1 MASSVGWGAV
11 AAAGAQIEK
20 ATTGISGLD
29 DILHGGLPA
38 RRTTLV
44 SGGPGTGKTVLAL
57 QFLLEGIRRGEP
69 GIFLTMEERAEGIR
83 ENALSLGWDLTQYEQ
98 DGSLFLFDARLD
110 PQAVLSGSFD
120 LSALLAIIG
129 GAADAMGAKRIVID
143 ALDMLMRLFDDPR
156 RARNEVYALH
166 EWLADRNLTVI
177 LTAKAAPTGE
187 TIHPYDF
194 LDFMAD
200 CVIFLDN
207 RVADQLS
214 TRRLRVIKF
223 RGSNFSRSEN
233 PYIITSK
240 GIRFIPMTALELG
253 HAPLGEHVSSGQ
265 PDFDAILGG
274 GLRRASCTLI
284 SGTTGTGKTTLAST
298 FARAACERGDRVLY
312 MDFEESQDALVSGML
327 SAGIDL
333 GPAIAAGCLKVLA
346 TMPESMGA
354 EEHLIRTVDIMDE
367 FQPQHLIL
375 DAVSSIGRMGNEQAA
390 FDFLVRLLNVA
401 KERGVT
407 IILINQTAG
416 FMEEHEI
423 SGVGISSLVDAV
435 IFLRYVESGG
445 EINRNLLVLKS
456 RGSRHSNQYREYRIT
471 DNGVQI
477 AAVFGGEGGTL
488 TGAARQ
494 EQEARQALE
503 ERRRLQQRAALEA
516 QIAQRRAARD
526 AQVAELEAEIASAEL
541 ELENL
546 KLEEE
551 MRVAGRA
558 TRLRIRG
565 SDRNGDGPAEEVT
578 TAAGG
583 AK

>member
-1 MASSVGWGAV
+1 MDLAIAPQSSGVSAR
-11 AAAGAQIEK
+11 IEK
-20 ATTGISGLD
+20 ASTGISGLD

-38 RRTTLV
+38 QRTTLI

-57 QFLLEGIRRGEP
+57 QFLLEGIRVGEP

-83 ENALSLGWDLTQYEQ
+83 ENALSLGWDLSPYEEQ
-98 DGSLFLFDARLD
+98 GSFFLFDARLD
-110 PQAVLSGSFD
+110 PQAVVSGSFD

-166 EWLADRNLTVI
+166 EWLTNRELTVI
-177 LTAKAAPTGE
+177 LTAKAASTGE
-187 TIHPYDF
+187 TVHPYDF

-207 RVADQLS
+207 RVSDQLS

-233 PYIITSK
+233 PYIITQR
-240 GIRFIPMTALELG
+240 GIRFIPMAGLELG
-253 HAPLGEHVSSGQ
+253 HAPLGKHVSSGQ
-265 PDFDAILGG
+265 PEFDTILGG

-298 FARAACERGDRVLY
+298 FSRAACAREEKVLY
-312 MDFEESQDALVSGML
+312 LDFEESQAALVSGMI

-333 GPAIAAGCLKVLA
+333 RPAIQSGCLKVLA
-346 TMPESMGA
+346 MLPEAMGA
-354 EEHLIRTVDIMDE
+354 EEHLIRTVDIMDV

-375 DAVSSIGRMGNEQAA
+375 DAVSSITRMGSEQAA
-390 FDFLVRLLNVA
+390 FDFLVRVLNIA
-401 KERGVT
+401 KERGIT

-416 FMEEHEI
+416 FMDEHEI
-423 SGVGISSLVDAV
+423 SGVGISSLVDTV

-456 RGSRHSNQYREYRIT
+456 RGSHHSNQYREYQIT
-471 DNGVQI
+471 SNGVQI
-477 AAVFGGEGGTL
+477 AHLFGGEGGTL

-494 EQEARQALE
+494 EEELRQVLE
-503 ERRRLQQRAALEA
+503 ERRRQQQRAALEA
-516 QIAQRRAARD
+516 QIAQRRATRD
-526 AQVAELEAEIASAEL
+526 TQLAELEAEIASAEL

-546 KLEEE
+546 MLEEDI
-551 MRVAGRA
+551 RRAGRA
-558 TRLRIRG
+558 TRLRMRG
-565 SDRNGDGPAEEVT
+565 AATNGDRPAEEVT
-578 TAAGG
+578 PAVGG
-583 AK
+583 AE